1 MDQKDAIR
9 IVVEMATKT
18 PETTPE
24 GLALRLI
31 LRELKDRRQG
41 DAEMNNWMAQMDEML
56 EGAGL

>member
-1 MDQKDAIR
+1 MDQKEATR
-9 IVVEMATKT
+9 IVVEMAMKT
-18 PETTPE
+18 PEKTPE

-31 LRELKDRRQG
+31 MRELKDRRQG